1 MYGQSDFLTHDLDIF
16 YWASFSKLRN
26 FTIFKTKNMMFFL
39 ELLNSFHYSLKCHN
53 AWHIQLKLGFQVGAK
68 TTYLESLQSTTTT
81 MGNYV
86 PVMGTL

>member
-1 MYGQSDFLTHDLDIF
+1 
-16 YWASFSKLRN
+16 
-26 FTIFKTKNMMFFL
+26 MFFL